1 MRHSK
6 LIPALAGIIVLFAVG
21 CGKKETAPAAQTAP
35 KVLNWTTQG
44 EIPTMDSGKSYDTL
58 SWAQLEIFNES
69 LYKINGNNEPEPAL
83 AAALPDVSAD
93 GKTLTISLRPGIKF
107 SDGSPITAD
116 DFVYG
121 FRRVVD
127 PATGSQSAKRIA
139 YLTNADDIIAGKLPP
154 SELGVKALAP
164 DKLELTLVGANPY
177 ITLEL
182 ANVIVAP
189 VSRKFAESKGAQY
202 ALNSDNLLASGPYI
216 LKDWTGANIS
226 WKYVKNPNYWNAQ
239 NVYFDEIT
247 MQVVKDVATA
257 AALYEDGKVD
267 GVEISGDYV
276 VSYRGSPD
284 LVGIQTLRMTNL
296 ELGISSSKTL
306 QNINLRKALLF
317 GVDRNELAQSIL
329 NGDGV
334 PAVGVIPD
342 GIAVNPENGRSIKD
356 DWGTLTVYD
365 PLKAKDFFDQAL
377 KELGVQKITL
387 RLVTSDTDEGIKIGT
402 YLKNVYEAN
411 LPGLTI
417 DVANVPTRVRFAE
430 MMTYKF
436 DLALGG
442 WTGEFN
448 PKVYVQQHETS
459 YEHNHAKWVSPEL
472 TALINALDTTDGTD
486 FPLRWR
492 HLKEANQY
500 LVDNAVV
507 IPLVQAAKSYLI
519 NPKLSGYVTHVLGTP
534 VDITK
539 AKF

>member
-1 MRHSK
+1 M
-6 LIPALAGIIVLFAVG
+6 
-21 CGKKETAPAAQTAP
+21 
-35 KVLNWTTQG
+35 G

-69 LYKINGNNEPEPAL
+69 LYKINGDNEPEPAL
-83 AAALPDVSAD
+83 AAALPEISAD
-93 GKTLTISLRPGIKF
+93 GKTLAIQLRPGIKF

-121 FRRVVD
+121 FQRVVD
-127 PATGSQSAKRIA
+127 PATGSQSARRLT
-139 YLTNADDIIAGKLPP
+139 YLVNAADIIAGKLPP
-154 SELGVKALAP
+154 SDLGVKALAP
-164 DKLELTLVGANPY
+164 DKLELTLAGANPY

-189 VSRKFAESKGAQY
+189 VSKKFAESKGTQY

-226 WKYVKNPNYWNAQ
+226 WKYVKNPHYWDAQ

-247 MQVVKDVATA
+247 MQVIKDVATA
-257 AALYEDGKVD
+257 VALYEDGKVD
-267 GVEISGDYV
+267 GIEISGDYV
-276 VSYRGSPD
+276 VSYRGSPG

-296 ELGISSSKTL
+296 ELGISATKAL

-317 GVDRNELAQSIL
+317 GVDRNELAQAIL

-334 PAVGVIPD
+334 PAVGTIPD
-342 GIAVNPENGRSIKD
+342 GIAVNPANGKSIKD
-356 DWGTLTVYD
+356 DWGVLITYD
-365 PLKAKDFFDQAL
+365 SAKAKEFFDQAL
-377 KELGVQKITL
+377 KELGVQRLTL
-387 RLVTSDTDEGIKIGT
+387 RMVTSDTDEGIKIGT
-402 YLKNVYEAN
+402 YLKNVYEQN
-411 LPGLTI
+411 LPGLTL
-417 DVANVPTRVRFAE
+417 DVANVPASVRFTE
-430 MMTYKF
+430 MMSYNF
-436 DLALGG
+436 QLALGG

-448 PKVYVQQHETS
+448 PKVYVQQFETT
-459 YEHNHAKWVSPEL
+459 YEHNHGKWVSPEL

-486 FPLRWR
+486 FPLRWQ

-500 LVDNAVV
+500 LIDNAVV

-519 NPKLSGYVTHVLGTP
+519 NPKLSGYVKHVLGTP